1 MQEPMDRDTARVK
14 VLLPKALSRDWK
26 VSPALEAHGRTLA
39 EAFADLNARVP
50 GLAGTVLD
58 DQGRVRR
65 FVLVFVNHQAVT
77 HLDPAAVPL
86 AQGDIVHVLPNV
98 AGG

>member
-1 MQEPMDRDTARVK
+1 MARDSARVK
-14 VLLPKALSRDWK
+14 IRLPQALLRDWK
-26 VSPALEAHGRTLA
+26 VAAELEVEGTTLA
-39 EAFADLNARVP
+39 EAFADMNARVP

-65 FVLVFVNHQAVT
+65 FVIVFVNKQAVT
-77 HLDPAAVPL
+77 HLDPAEVRL
-86 AQGDIVHVLPNV
+86 STGDTVRVLPHV

>member
-1 MQEPMDRDTARVK
+1 MARDSARVK
-14 VLLPKALSRDWK
+14 ILLPQALLRDWK
-26 VSPALEAHGRTLA
+26 VAPVLEVEGKTLA
-39 EAFADLNARVP
+39 EAFVDLNARVP

-65 FVLVFVNHQAVT
+65 FVLVFVNKQAVT
-77 HLDPAAVPL
+77 HLDPADVRLSP
-86 AQGDIVHVLPNV
+86 GDTVHVLPHV

>member
-1 MQEPMDRDTARVK
+1 MARDSVRVK
-14 VLLPKALSRDWK
+14 IRLPHALLRDWK
-26 VSPALEAHGRTLA
+26 VAPELDVEGRTLA

-65 FVLVFVNHQAVT
+65 FVLVFVNKQAVT
-77 HLDPAAVPL
+77 HLDPGDVKL
-86 AQGDIVHVLPNV
+86 SSGDIVHVLPHV